1 MAKESNEVI
10 AANRKAMHDLDNQK
24 RTLRNVYAAEDKVPM
39 YLSPM
44 YRPHLGNN
52 MRVSLNGIS
61 IFFPVDGSTHLIP
74 TSFAD
79 EIVRR
84 RMAVDNIIAK
94 QGRMSDIASNM
105 ENAPG
110 ELTVF

>member
-1 MAKESNEVI
+1 MSKDSNATI
-10 AANRKAMHDLDNQK
+10 AANRKAMNDLSNQK
-24 RTLRNVYAAEDKVPM
+24 QALRNTYAAEEKVPM

-44 YRPHLGNN
+44 YRAHLGNN
-52 MRVSLNGIS
+52 MRVSLNGVS

-84 RMAVDNIIAK
+84 RMAVDNILAK
-94 QGRMSDIASNM
+94 QSRMSDVGHNIES
-105 ENAPG
+105 APG
-110 ELTVF
+110 ELSVF